1 MLAEAGVLVELC
13 VEDLQGVLVARRGG
27 ADRVELCQD
36 LSCGGLTPPLGLVRE
51 CLAHAPDGGL
61 QVLVRPRPGGFV
73 YSPEEVGQMLRTVT
87 SLLALGH
94 RAPVRL
100 GLVVGALRDDGQVDT
115 AAAHALRQAAGPAP
129 LTFHRAFDQVPDQGR
144 ALEELIAL
152 GYDRVLTTGGHP
164 GAAQVG
170 PLAGLVRQAGE
181 RITVLVSGG
190 LRAGNVAQVVERTGA
205 REVHM
210 RAPAPDGTGT
220 DPDQVRAILRALG
233 R

>member
-1 MLAEAGVLVELC
+1 MLVELC
-13 VEDLQGVLVARRGG
+13 VEDLQGVLVARRAG

-73 YSPEEVGQMLRTVT
+73 YSPQEVGQMLRTVT

-100 GLVVGALRDDGQVDT
+100 GLVVGALRADGQVDT

-210 RAPAPDGTGT
+210 RAPAPDGAGT

>member
-13 VEDLQGVLVARRGG
+13 VEDLQGVLVARRAG
-27 ADRVELCQD
+27 AGRVELCQD

-87 SLLALGH
+87 SLLSLGH
-94 RAPVRL
+94 RAPVKL

-164 GAAQVG
+164 GAAQV
-170 PLAGLVRQAGE
+170 
-181 RITVLVSGG
+181 
-190 LRAGNVAQVVERTGA
+190 VERTGA

-210 RAPAPDGTGT
+210 RAPAPDGAGT

>member
-1 MLAEAGVLVELC
+1 M
-13 VEDLQGVLVARRGG
+13 
-27 ADRVELCQD
+27 
-36 LSCGGLTPPLGLVRE
+36 RE

-115 AAAHALRQAAGPAP
+115 AAAHALRQATGPAP
-129 LTFHRAFDQVPDQGR
+129 LTSHRDFDPVPDQGR

-164 GAAQVG
+164 GTAQVG
-170 PLAGLVRQAGE
+170 PLAGLVRQAGD

-190 LRAGNVAQVVERTGA
+190 LRAVNVAQVVERTGA